1 MYHINHKLLESL
13 PDDIIINNII
23 PYTYEKQ
30 PKQLLQDIRS
40 YTADLDLIDNY
51 YMFESNEIVLLNDLV
66 RFCNNNIAPVYD
78 VEPRYETILK
88 RHFCIKDMSPL
99 EIKQFVFFEFH
110 RRLIVY
116 PERKIKFLWGLL
128 TPVERTRFFNR
139 YVLPNDS
146 FV

>member
-1 MYHINHKLLESL
+1 MYNINIKLL
-13 PDDIIINNII
+13 PDDIVVNHII

-30 PKQLLQDIRS
+30 PIILLQDIRS
-40 YTADLDLIDNY
+40 YSSDLDLIDNY
-51 YMFESNEIVLLNDLV
+51 YMFESNEIILLNDLV

-88 RHFCIKDMSPL
+88 RHFSMKDKTRL
-99 EIKQFVFFEFH
+99 EIKQFVFIDFH
-110 RRLIVY
+110 RRLIVH

-139 YVLPNDS
+139 YVLPNE
-146 FV
+146 

>member
-1 MYHINHKLLESL
+1 MYNINIKLLQIL
-13 PDDIIINNII
+13 PHDIVVNHII

-30 PKQLLQDIRS
+30 PKILLQDIRS
-40 YTADLDLIDNY
+40 YSSDLDLIDNY
-51 YMFESNEIVLLNDLV
+51 YMFESNEIILLNDLV

-88 RHFCIKDMSPL
+88 RHFSMKDKTRL
-99 EIKQFVFFEFH
+99 EIKQFVFIDFH
-110 RRLIVY
+110 RRLIVH

-139 YVLPNDS
+139 YVLPIE
-146 FV
+146 

>member
-1 MYHINHKLLESL
+1 MYHIDSKLLESL

-30 PKQLLQDIRS
+30 PNQLLQDIRS

-66 RFCNNNIAPVYD
+66 RFCNNNIAPLYD

-88 RHFCIKDMSPL
+88 RHFSMKDMTTL
-99 EIKQFVFFEFH
+99 EIKQFVFFDFH
-110 RRLIVY
+110 RRLILN
-116 PERKIKFLWGLL
+116 PQCKIKFLWGLL
-128 TPVERTRFFNR
+128 MPAERTRFFNR
-139 YVLPNDS
+139 YVLPNE
-146 FV
+146 

>member
-1 MYHINHKLLESL
+1 MYHINHKLLHSL
-13 PDDIIINNII
+13 PEDIVINHIV

-30 PKQLLQDIRS
+30 SRILLQDIRS
-40 YTADLDLIDNY
+40 YSSDFDLINNY
-51 YMFESNEIVLLNDLV
+51 YIFELNEMILLNDLI

-78 VEPRYETILK
+78 IEPRYETILK

-128 TPVERTRFFNR
+128 IPTERTRFFNR
-139 YVLPNDS
+139 YVLPNE
-146 FV
+146 